1 MTTKLFPVVLL
12 LFGALLILIPLA
24 LYGNMAM
31 GLGVAFPLGFF
42 MGALIAKVLVGQ
54 RIPEPK

>member
-1 MTTKLFPVVLL
+1 MTKLFPVVLL

-31 GLGVAFPLGFF
+31 GLGVAFPLGFL
-42 MGALIAKVLVGQ
+42 MGALVAKVLLGQ
-54 RIPEPK
+54 RLPELK

>member
-24 LYGNMAM
+24 LYGNMAI